1 MRPYR
6 YPHIEK
12 TEIEKIIRE
21 MSNSGTFRPSV
32 SLFAFPVLLI
42 RNKDGSWRLCV
53 DYRKL
58 NRITVKN
65 KYYIPVID
73 DLLNELH
80 G

>member
-65 KYYIPVID
+65 KYYIPVIN